1 MCQLYHI
8 SKACKEAWPE
18 QEALIFTLGEIL
30 IDLRKEQRSTS
41 KGSGSLL
48 KWQEMQMNEWIRE
61 QF

>member
-8 SKACKEAWPE
+8 SQACKEAWPE

-48 KWQEMQMNEWIRE
+48 KWQEMQMNE
-61 QF
+61 